1 MYCILVLLLIAVVA
15 VGENKDF
22 NKQEDKDI
30 NKTYIIRSVNG
41 KITVEEIDHKAT
53 DTAIK
58 TNRYV
63 PDTIDGQPSAE
74 WIATHTSQDKNP
86 QQGNKPD

>member
-1 MYCILVLLLIAVVA
+1 MYYILVLLLIAVVA

-41 KITVEEIDHKAT
+41 KITVEEIDHKTT
-53 DTAIK
+53 DTI
-58 TNRYV
+58 NR
-63 PDTIDGQPSAE
+63 Q
-74 WIATHTSQDKNP
+74 
-86 QQGNKPD
+86 